1 VELFVFNGLT
11 AFSFRRIRGLRCSDQ
26 KSAPHVMPANAGI
39 QPCVAEILDS
49 RLRGNDKDRC
59 PDDLDIIT
67 VISEYVDYFLY
78 ILFSIVKVGGL
89 ILAVVRLIP
98 LFPARAP

>member
-1 VELFVFNGLT
+1 
-11 AFSFRRIRGLRCSDQ
+11 
-26 KSAPHVMPANAGI
+26 MPANAGI

-49 RLRGNDKDRC
+49 RLPENDKDRPRTIYLRRRPQNGLESLG

-67 VISEYVDYFLY
+67 VISDYVDYFLN
-78 ILFSIVKVGGL
+78 ILFSSGKVGGL
-89 ILAVVRLIP
+89 MRLVVRLIP